1 MNYESQA
8 LQPHEI
14 ISMRSSTEIMGRIMK
29 SYEMMLD
36 FYGMR
41 LVSAEMGLVDR
52 SEDFYDRYTNLICE
66 FMSQNNIGWRLM
78 LLRFRTQ
85 LPSHFSDFE
94 MPV

>member
-14 ISMRSSTEIMGRIMK
+14 TSMQSSTEIMGRIIK

-41 LVSAEMGLVDR
+41 LVSAETGLLDR
-52 SEDFYDRYTNLICE
+52 SEEFADRYDNLVCKPGSTVNVSRWLI
-66 FMSQNNIGWRLM
+66 FS
-78 LLRFRTQ
+78 RFRTQ
-85 LPSHFSDFE
+85 LPSYFSHFE

>member
-14 ISMRSSTEIMGRIMK
+14 ISMRSSTEIMKRIMR

-41 LVSAEMGLVDR
+41 LVSTETGLLAR
-52 SEDFYDRYTNLICE
+52 SEDFSDRYENLTCE
-66 FMSQNNIGWRLM
+66 
-78 LLRFRTQ
+78 
-85 LPSHFSDFE
+85 
-94 MPV
+94 PVF